1 MMTLYHGSHVAV
13 TSPLVSVGR
22 RYLDFGQGFYLTSLR
37 RQAEKCASIVASRKG
52 RRAEGVLNVYSFND
66 TLAAEEGVRFK
77 RFDSYDIEWLDYVVA
92 CRGGKD
98 ASLEYD
104 VVEGGVANGNPKS
117 VIRLLRAN
125 ESIFLSSVSLLLG
138 YNGTP
143 LRPQSS
149 KTSVAKIRLLSS

>member
-1 MMTLYHGSHVAV
+1 MITLYHGSY
-13 TSPLVSVGR
+13 VSVSLPQVNVGR
-22 RYLDFGQGFYLTSLR
+22 RYLDFGRGFYLTSLR
-37 RQAEKCASIVASRKG
+37 HQAEKWADIVASRKG
-52 RRAEGVLNVYSFND
+52 RSAVGVLNVFSFNEKQAIED
-66 TLAAEEGVRFK
+66 GVRFK
-77 RFDSYDIEWLDYVVA
+77 RFDTYDIEWLNYVVA

-125 ESIFLSSVSLLLG
+125 ESIFLSSVLLLLG

-149 KTSVAKIRLLSS
+149 KTSV